1 MDMRGRPLLLAMALA
16 PTLCFSPVATAEP
29 ATEVSAAT
37 PVLTAATRD
46 AALKAIK
53 ARLSRAYINPD
64 RVPAILARLDT
75 SKARYQTDD
84 PARFAVLITE
94 DMQAVAKDRKST
106 RLNSSP

>member
-46 AALKAIK
+46 AALKASK

-64 RVPAILARLDT
+64 RVPAILARLEEHT
-75 SKARYQTDD
+75 SQFQSLMRNSY
-84 PARFAVLITE
+84 AVFYLKTKNLTLE
-94 DMQAVAKDRKST
+94 QSST
-106 RLNSSP
+106 